1 MSLWTCKTCVVM
13 DDELNILPLSP
24 HIRSIT
30 QVTTMEKD
38 PEGLSEAKRD
48 ITSLKD
54 SLNVRG
60 RKRGTKTAIT
70 VAFLLLGFCGLSAC
84 APLLTIH
91 SPDGD
96 IIECINTLDQPS
108 LKSPLLK
115 NHVFQD
121 YPSGMM
127 KAEEGGFG
135 WQVWHRNGT
144 ACPHG
149 SFPIRRVEAEAELSE
164 GKYGP
169 LIPDAADRATR
180 GHQERYVE
188 DLPIY
193 GTKATLNV
201 WNPVVESGDDFSL
214 AQIWVTSGSY
224 ENEDL
229 NTLETG
235 WQVYPNKYG
244 DHQPR
249 LFTYWTSDA
258 YLSSGCYNHYGK
270 GFVHVNRHVALGGA
284 IAGTSTIGGDQF
296 DITLQIWKRSLS
308 LAAGYAFDFD
318 WNPNIWTTSFREH
331 DEVML
336 SFVLDSIPATT
347 DNLSSP
353 SVTSFPPT
361 CYFTFSLSSLD
372 HMDDNYKQNFCG
384 RGGLILFRGCCL
396 LLQAA
401 LSVAVTSGF
410 RTSTEFSHSKTLVK
424 LLGIYNRE
432 CFKDPLSGHWWLG
445 MGLNVVP
452 IGYWPVELFT
462 TLSDHASEVQWGGE
476 VIYLNSSGM
485 RNTTQMGSGEFPGK
499 GFRKAAYFFNL
510 QIAEKNRSFLPPRD
524 FQIGATQPNY
534 YSVRKTHSRGCGDHF
549 YYGGPG
555 PLRSSS
561 FQSDPLAL
569 MFLFFAVYFVV

>member
-1 MSLWTCKTCVVM
+1 MSLWTCKPCVVM

-30 QVTTMEKD
+30 QVPTMEKD

-48 ITSLKD
+48 ITSWKD

-121 YPSGMM
+121 YPSDMM
-127 KAEEGGFG
+127 KAEEEGGFG

-164 GKYGP
+164 GKYVP

-296 DITLQIWKRSLS
+296 DITLQIWKNELHLDVAR
-308 LAAGYAFDFD
+308 LARANKRYGA
-318 WNPNIWTTSFREH
+318 PETELH
-331 DEVML
+331 
-336 SFVLDSIPATT
+336 VLLYQMS
-347 DNLSSP
+347 
-353 SVTSFPPT
+353 
-361 CYFTFSLSSLD
+361 
-372 HMDDNYKQNFCG
+372 Q
-384 RGGLILFRGCCL
+384 
-396 LLQAA
+396 
-401 LSVAVTSGF
+401 
-410 RTSTEFSHSKTLVK
+410 
-424 LLGIYNRE
+424 
-432 CFKDPLSGHWWLG
+432 DPLSGHWWLG

-462 TLSDHASEVQWGGE
+462 TLSDHASEVKWGGE

-499 GFRKAAYFFNL
+499 GFRKAAYFCNL

-561 FQSDPLAL
+561 FQTKSPTLSDPLVHVP
-569 MFLFFAVYFVV
+569 FLIRNQLNKSNDLLPRAQPLRIPSSATADTELSHSGYRAHPQLISSSSTLKLHHSFPELTYGGSRAHLWWIWSLSMANPELIHD